1 MDSFLNRLEDA
12 LRQYGF
18 VRKEN
23 KFEVRGTDRDTHIS
37 TTFFWDVDFV
47 DGLPVVI
54 PRKYSGDSFIHP
66 ADVGSSIG
74 LSHSQKAV
82 EGLVSEFIRE
92 KSLKAVRDA
101 ETKEP
106 EKRGPSKA
114 LVGEQL
120 QETVFVEKEVIDNK
134 TISTLDKLKAE
145 LLKRKDLLDKK
156 LLDEEK
162 NLCLCIERK
171 REHENRIEAIKD
183 KILDLNSF
191 LILAEVK

>member
-66 ADVGSSIG
+66 AEVGSSIG

-82 EGLVSEFIRE
+82 EGLVSEF
-92 KSLKAVRDA
+92 KKQ
-101 ETKEP
+101 KEAIHEP
-106 EKRGPSKA
+106 VKVF
-114 LVGEQL
+114 VGERV
-120 QETVFVEKEVIDNK
+120 QESVFVEKEVIDNK
-134 TISTLDKLKAE
+134 TSSTLDKLKAE